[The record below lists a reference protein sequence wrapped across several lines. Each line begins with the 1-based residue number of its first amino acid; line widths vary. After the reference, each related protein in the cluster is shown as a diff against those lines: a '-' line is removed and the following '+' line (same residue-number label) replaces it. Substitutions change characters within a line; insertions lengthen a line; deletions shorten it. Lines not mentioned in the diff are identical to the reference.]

1 MSSFDFTNQDG
12 SGDMGDLNNWTQ
24 DGVWPASNLP
34 AAGDT
39 ATNSTSQAV
48 ATGTFNGDT
57 FDNNGGGNISAATF
71 NSAFIDRGNSSY
83 NNVIFNGFVYS
94 ISTTSGPSNY
104 GNCDFTR
111 PVILLSMSNTPSFTD
126 MNSISTYGT
135 ERVAPPG
142 DVLGTAQNLGIPGT
156 YLGASGMVPAAADVR
171 YGVAVGGGIGSCYVP
186 GAADV
191 RQGVNVDATTGTCY
205 VPTAAE
211 VLYGVNVDATSGSV
225 VLPTAGQ
232 VENGVSFGPASTVV
246 GRYDPLAAAVFP
258 AASQVL
264 VAIAYGPTGAD
275 YTGTMNAGGGG
286 LTTDEHDALFAIQ
299 AKTENL
305 PANPAAA
312 LSSADYD
319 AIADAVLSRGVA
331 GVEASAD
338 EHSLCFVVLALSES
352 NTTAN
357 ANMLTVFRSDGTTE
371 FVQKAITSSATTE
384 AITGVS

>member
-48 ATGTFNGDT
+48 TTGTFNGDT
-57 FDNNGGGNISAATF
+57 FDNNGGDRISISAATF
-71 NSAFIDRGNSSY
+71 NGAFIDRGNANY
-83 NNVIFNGFVYS
+83 NTVTFNGFVYS
-94 ISTTSGPSNY
+94 VSSTSAASNY
-104 GNCDFTR
+104 GNCDFWR
-111 PVILLSMSNTPSFTD
+111 PVILLSMSNTPSFID
-126 MNSISTYGT
+126 MNTIRTYGT

-142 DVLGTAQNLGIPGT
+142 DVSSTAQNLGIPGT
-156 YLGASGMVPAAADVR
+156 YVGESGTVPAAADVR
-171 YGVAVGGGIGSCYVP
+171 YGVAVGSGTGS
-186 GAADV
+186 
-191 RQGVNVDATTGTCY
+191 CY

-232 VENGVSFGPASTVV
+232 VENAVNFGPASAVV
-246 GRYDPLAAAVFP
+246 GTYNPLAAAVFP
-258 AASQVL
+258 AESQVL
-264 VAIAYGPTGAD
+264 VTVPYGPTGAD

-286 LTTDEHDALFAIQ
+286 LTTDEHNALFAIQ

-312 LSSADYD
+312 LSSTDYD

-357 ANMLTVFRSDGTTE
+357 ANMLTVFRSDGVTE
-371 FVQKAITSSATTE
+371 FVQKAITSSATAE